1 MFPREGWCV
10 GDTPMK
16 ARTLIRLVVAAAV
29 LTGGM
34 AALGGSAAAD
44 TEAGASFSCDKG
56 SNGGGGDVA
65 VSTGDDTDLD
75 PDTQST
81 AAGLAHFAAGGPGA
95 ADCDGDRTGEKGDS
109 YAEGHVDSGAGASA
123 QICSNERRQAPPIVD
138 VGGDEENTG
147 YCTAE

>member
-1 MFPREGWCV
+1 
-10 GDTPMK
+10 MK

-44 TEAGASFSCDKG
+44 TEAGASFNCDNG
-56 SNGGGGDVA
+56 DNGGGGDVA
-65 VSTGDDTDLD
+65 VSTGDDTDID
-75 PDTQST
+75 PNAEST
-81 AAGLAHFAAGGPGA
+81 AAGLAHFAAGEPGP
-95 ADCDGDRTGEKGDS
+95 ADCDNDQNSQERGDS
-109 YAEGHVDSGAGASA
+109 YAEGHVDTGAGGNANSV
-123 QICSNERRQAPPIVD
+123 QICSNEGQQVPPRVD

>member
-1 MFPREGWCV
+1 MLLPAV
-10 GDTPMK
+10 VVMGDTPMK
-16 ARTLIRLVVAAAV
+16 ARTLIRLVVAAAA

-44 TEAGASFSCDKG
+44 TEAGASFNCDQG
-56 SNGGGGDVA
+56 NSGGGGDVA
-65 VSTGDDTDLD
+65 VSTGDDTDLN
-75 PDTQST
+75 PDAEST

-95 ADCDGDRTGEKGDS
+95 ADCDGDSSGEKGDS

-123 QICSNERRQAPPIVD
+123 QICSNERQQTPPIVD
-138 VGGDEENTG
+138 DGSDEENTG